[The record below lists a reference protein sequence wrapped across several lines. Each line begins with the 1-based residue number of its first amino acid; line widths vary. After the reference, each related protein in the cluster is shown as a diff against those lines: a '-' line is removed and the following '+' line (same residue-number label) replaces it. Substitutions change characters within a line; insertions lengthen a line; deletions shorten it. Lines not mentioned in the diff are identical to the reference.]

1 MTIEE
6 ARTKECRQIPAFMQS
21 TSDSNL
27 IDSGS
32 VQFIPSK
39 CSANE
44 CMHWRWHEEFIT
56 DHQCETFLNED
67 GRLEYKPRP
76 MLSKTSGYCG
86 LSGKKG
92 SE

>member
-6 ARTKECRQIPAFMQS
+6 AKEKECRNFPRMAQS
-21 TSDSNL
+21 WSPVGGT
-27 IDSGS
+27 IFWHI
-32 VQFIPSK
+32 QYIPSN

-76 MLSKTSGYCG
+76 TLSKTSGYCG

>member
-6 ARTKECRQIPAFMQS
+6 ARMKECRQIPAFMQP
-21 TSDSNL
+21 
-27 IDSGS
+27 IGAGS

>member
-44 CMHWRWHEEFIT
+44 CMHWRWM
-56 DHQCETFLNED
+56 
-67 GRLEYKPRP
+67 GRGLC
-76 MLSKTSGYCG
+76 SNGYCG
-86 LSGKKG
+86 LAGKDG
-92 SE
+92 AE

>member
-39 CSANE
+39 CSANK
-44 CMHWRWHEEFIT
+44 CMHWRWFGTSTI
-56 DHQCETFLNED
+56 NE
-67 GRLEYKPRP
+67 
-76 MLSKTSGYCG
+76 GYCG
-86 LSGKKG
+86 LAGKDG
-92 SE
+92 AE

>member
-6 ARTKECRQIPAFMQS
+6 ARTKECMQIPAFMQS

-44 CMHWRWHEEFIT
+44 CMHWRWHEKFIT
-56 DHQCETFLNED
+56 DHQ
-67 GRLEYKPRP
+67 LEHKPRP
-76 MLSKTSGYCG
+76 MLSKTDGYCG
-86 LSGKKG
+86 LAGKEG
-92 SE
+92 AE

>member
-44 CMHWRWHEEFIT
+44 CMHWRWHEKFIT
-56 DHQCETFLNED
+56 DHQ
-67 GRLEYKPRP
+67 LEHKPRP
-76 MLSKTSGYCG
+76 MLSKTDGYCG
-86 LSGKKG
+86 LAGKEG
-92 SE
+92 AE

>member
-44 CMHWRWHEEFIT
+44 CMHWRWFVLKIKT
-56 DHQCETFLNED
+56 D
-67 GRLEYKPRP
+67 
-76 MLSKTSGYCG
+76 GYCG
-86 LSGKKG
+86 LAGKEG
-92 SE
+92 AE